1 MERNIRCMKYDICI
15 FGSVPWTESEYFC
28 SLHISGISEM
38 LTTTSTLQNLKHGS
52 GRCSDQG
59 DPGEPGA
66 VREEASPHREVAG
79 QAALQISS

>member
-1 MERNIRCMKYDICI
+1 MKYDICI

-38 LTTTSTLQNLKHGS
+38 LTTTSALQNLKHGG